1 MVQKEEWSKVEYS
14 FIYAQRKGR
23 RYLHKN
29 HNRRQPAGLAVYNPY
44 IIHGRSY
51 PALCSGPLV
60 FHVRTAIRAGYQH
73 HDKCFPKTTG
83 RRSDRE
89 NER

>member
-1 MVQKEEWSKVEYS
+1 MQERSKVS
-14 FIYAQRKGR
+14 THSSMPRGKVDAIY
-23 RYLHKN
+23 KN
-29 HNRRQPAGLAVYNPY
+29 QNHRQPAAPAVYNPY

-60 FHVRTAIRAGYQH
+60 FHVKTAIRAGYQH

-83 RRSDRE
+83 GRGGRE